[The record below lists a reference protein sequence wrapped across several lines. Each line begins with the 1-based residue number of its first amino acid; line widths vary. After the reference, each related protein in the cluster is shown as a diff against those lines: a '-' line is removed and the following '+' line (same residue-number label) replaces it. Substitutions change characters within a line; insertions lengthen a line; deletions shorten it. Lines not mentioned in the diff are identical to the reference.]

1 MDYELIL
8 AEGIRAGQFGGSI
21 EPHGDHAMGFVHFLG
36 GTPLR
41 GSAVDLGSGAGLPA
55 LVLAVAF
62 PETTWTLIERRAGRT
77 DLLRRA
83 VHRLELLDRVDVITG
98 DAAIVGWT
106 DLRGKADW
114 VTARSFGTPGDTAEV
129 AAPLLRAGGS
139 LLVSEPIDSKLETRW
154 PSAGLERCGLVMA
167 EEWIIPSGRYLRMER
182 TTDEIATL
190 PRKGARK
197 TPVF

>member
-1 MDYELIL
+1 VDYELIL

-21 EPHGDHAMGFVHFLG
+21 EPHGAHAMGFVHFLG
-36 GTPLR
+36 NTPLR
-41 GSAVDLGSGAGLPA
+41 GVAVDLGSGAGLPA

-62 PETTWTLIERRAGRT
+62 PETRWTLIERRSGRT

-83 VHRLELLDRVDVITG
+83 VHRLGLLDRVAVITG
-98 DAAIVGWT
+98 DAAIVGWS

-129 AAPLLRAGGS
+129 AAPLLRDGGS
-139 LLVSEPIDSKLETRW
+139 LLVSEPIDTDLETRW
-154 PSAGLERCGLVMA
+154 PSAGLERCGLVFA
-167 EEWIIPSGRYLRMER
+167 EEWSIPSGRYLRLER
-182 TTDEIATL
+182 TADEIATL

-197 TPVF
+197 SPVF

>member
-36 GTPLR
+36 DNPLR
-41 GSAVDLGSGAGLPA
+41 GGVIDIGSGAGLPA
-55 LVLAVAF
+55 LILAVAF
-62 PETTWTLIERRAGRT
+62 PETTWTLVERRAGRT

-83 VHRLELLDRVDVITG
+83 VHRLDLLDRVDVVTG
-98 DAAIVGWT
+98 DAAVVGWS
-106 DLRGKADW
+106 DLRGTADW

-129 AAPLLRAGGS
+129 AAPLLRTGGS
-139 LLVSEPIDSKLETRW
+139 LLVSEPIETLVETRW
-154 PSAGLERCGLVMA
+154 PSAGLQRCGLVFA
-167 EEWIIPSGRYLRMER
+167 EEWSVPSGRYLRLER
-182 TTDEIATL
+182 TEEEIPTL

-197 TPVF
+197 TAIF